1 MALSDS
7 LYLYLRLERLMMDLD
22 DRGNPLADR
31 IRDLMDP
38 LWYSLSDDDHKFLDS
53 RGAVEVRVLYPVT
66 LVVPDLFSE
75 TSEEETLY
83 EQIMPE
89 DGVGTEHPD
98 LRYCG
103 GLPLPARA
111 AWIDCGRGLADAHH
125 HWRGS

>member
-89 DGVGTEHPD
+89 DGVGT
-98 LRYCG
+98 R
-103 GLPLPARA
+103 LPLDGVLCAT
-111 AWIDCGRGLADAHH
+111 
-125 HWRGS
+125 